1 MVIGFRNCSVPLTNS
16 VIEAFA
22 SVRVSTIFEEDTFC
36 KLINID
42 LSTENAINKHIF
54 KESVDDFLDQS
65 RYSEKKSR

>member
-1 MVIGFRNCSVPLTNS
+1 MDLDDYS
-16 VIEAFA
+16 
-22 SVRVSTIFEEDTFC
+22 